1 MPNPSEYEEIR
12 DIRADIAALSV
23 MVASN
28 AAETRRAFAGIEQLL
43 VDARKE
49 LAALKKILTA
59 VTPPV
64 AASVIAGWNGD
75 LHTYTLTNTG
85 ETIVMS
91 DISIP
96 DTNSAAFTLTVVDED
111 QNAFTPATPPS
122 YTEDSTTFGTVAPA
136 ADGMTA
142 TFVPTVGQGV
152 GKTTVTIQVTNDD
165 PTAPTPDPLV
175 TSVTTTLSAEGAV
188 TAAWA
193 DSGLTVVAA
202 PPATDTP
209 PASA

>member
-91 DISIP
+91 DFSLP
-96 DTNSAAFTLTVVDED
+96 DSDSATLTLSVVDGD
-111 QNAFTPATPPS
+111 GNAFTPTTPPT
-122 YTEDSTTFGTVAPA
+122 YTADVTTFVTLTPA
-136 ADGMTA
+136 ADGMSCA
-142 TFVPTVGQGV
+142 AVPTEAQGV
-152 GKTTVTIQVTNDD
+152 GTTNVTVQVTNDD
-165 PTAPTPDPLV
+165 GTAANPLA
-175 TSVTTTLSAEGAV
+175 TSVTTEATDAGAI
-188 TAAWA
+188 TATWA
-193 DSGLTVVAA
+193 DTGPTVVAT

-209 PASA
+209 PATA